1 MKIEELKT
9 NVSHYGNLG
18 LDRTLIRAPA
28 PQSARDPGLASHWS
42 GHQSYQGPNQ
52 RGEV

>member
-1 MKIEELKT
+1 MKSEELKT

-18 LDRTLIRAPA
+18 LDRTLIRAAA

-42 GHQSYQGPNQ
+42 GHPSYLGPNLP
-52 RGEV
+52 GEV